1 MAKSKKAEATSEEN
15 IVFDKMPGGD
25 AKAPQS
31 TESFTVDLDFSDD
44 PKTDDE
50 EVVFP
55 EEQEIEEISQEELKA
70 EDETPSEE
78 PETESAE
85 QEETETVESEESTT
99 EATVETEDEGAVQE
113 DVQPIQE
120 ESTGLDK
127 QKAPMVPKSRLD
139 EVLAKQK
146 ALQKQLD
153 ELNQAKTEAAS
164 EAPEYDFASK
174 EAEYQQLVLDGETE
188 KATALRNE
196 IRTAEK
202 EQIMF
207 EVQQSTTQ
215 NIQQSTEVQ
224 AIQAKAVELEA
235 KYPIFDV
242 NSAEHDADVLKEALE
257 LRDAFMAQ
265 GYEGPYA
272 LERAVNT
279 TLTMHKPELLEV
291 ETVKTP
297 DPKVAEIN
305 KKQQAAKVTKKIEA
319 SQSQPPSMK
328 GEGASSR
335 GDKPV
340 DLTKLSQKEFD
351 ALPEET
357 LRRLRGDFGQY
368 SILYTYVR

>member
-85 QEETETVESEESTT
+85 QEETETVEGEESTT

-224 AIQAKAVELEA
+224 AIQAKAVELET

-242 NSAEHDADVLKEALE
+242 NSAEHDEDVLKEALE

-265 GYEGPYA
+265 GFEGPYA
-272 LERAVNT
+272 LERAVKT

-291 ETVKTP
+291 ETVVTP
-297 DPKVAEIN
+297 DPKVAELN
-305 KKQQAAKVTKKIEA
+305 KKKQTAKVTKKIEA

-335 GDKPV
+335 GDKAV

-357 LRRLRGDFGQY
+357 LRRLRGDFG
-368 SILYTYVR
+368 

>member
-1 MAKSKKAEATSEEN
+1 MAKSKKAEATSEET

-25 AKAPQS
+25 AKAPQA
-31 TESFTVDLDFSDD
+31 TDSFTVDLDFSDD

-78 PETESAE
+78 EPETELAE
-85 QEETETVESEESTT
+85 QEETETVESEENTT

-153 ELNQAKTEAAS
+153 DLNQAKNEAAL

-188 KATALRNE
+188 KATTLRNE

-272 LERAVNT
+272 LERAVTT

-291 ETVKTP
+291 ETVATP
-297 DPKVAEIN
+297 DPKVAELN
-305 KKQQAAKVTKKIEA
+305 KKKQAAKVTKKIEA

-328 GEGASSR
+328 GEGASNR
-335 GDKPV
+335 GDKAI

-357 LRRLRGDFGQY
+357 LRRLRGDFG
-368 SILYTYVR
+368 

>member
-1 MAKSKKAEATSEEN
+1 
-15 IVFDKMPGGD
+15 
-25 AKAPQS
+25 
-31 TESFTVDLDFSDD
+31 
-44 PKTDDE
+44 
-50 EVVFP
+50 
-55 EEQEIEEISQEELKA
+55 
-70 EDETPSEE
+70 
-78 PETESAE
+78 
-85 QEETETVESEESTT
+85 
-99 EATVETEDEGAVQE
+99 
-113 DVQPIQE
+113 
-120 ESTGLDK
+120 
-127 QKAPMVPKSRLD
+127 MVPKSRLD

-153 ELNQAKTEAAS
+153 ELNQAQTEAS
-164 EAPEYDFASK
+164 LEAPEYDFAAK
-174 EAEYQQLVLDGETE
+174 EVEYQQLVLDGEAE

-272 LERAVNT
+272 LERAVTT

-291 ETVKTP
+291 ETVATP
-297 DPKVAEIN
+297 DPKVAELN
-305 KKQQAAKVTKKIEA
+305 KKKQAAKVTKKIEA

-328 GEGASSR
+328 GEGASNR
-335 GDKPV
+335 GDKAI

-357 LRRLRGDFGQY
+357 LRRLRGDFG
-368 SILYTYVR
+368 